1 MKSKDQREQLTI
13 WRPLL
18 DISREQICQW
28 VQQLQIAYVNDP
40 TNLDTQ
46 YDRAWCRHELW
57 HILQSRYPKM
67 QQALA
72 RTSYLMQDANEILN
86 EVLQQDLS
94 FCGNEEKLDLIKLK
108 QLSLARQRQLLS
120 TWMKGQ
126 DTYRPAF
133 EMVQRLQD
141 EKLTLKPRLG
151 GEKIHLYGR
160 IGAWPLKKAIQE
172 AHIFPWMRH
181 TIQILSV
188 DNVML
193 GVFTPNGFW
202 LAQSEYCEIGALN
215 CNITFIGG
223 GNMAQALIGGL
234 LSRGL
239 PATRIT
245 VSDPFEK
252 IRLLLQEKDV
262 HVTEDNI
269 EAIKHADIVVFAVKP
284 QVLGSVLKP
293 LKGLLD
299 DKLLISI
306 VAGAEIKTISDL
318 TGSERIVRVMP
329 NTPALVQT
337 GAHGIYANPE
347 VSAKDRELTT
357 QVLAATG
364 LTLWV
369 NSEAQ
374 IDAVTAVSG
383 SGPAYFFYMMESMI
397 RAGKNMGLD
406 EKVATALTL
415 QTALGAAQMAITS
428 SSAPSDLRKNVTSPN
443 GTTQAALEVFDRAQ
457 ISQNIQTALAAA
469 QKRSQELAQ
478 ELSDSIK

>member
-1 MKSKDQREQLTI
+1 MS
-13 WRPLL
+13 
-18 DISREQICQW
+18 
-28 VQQLQIAYVNDP
+28 A
-40 TNLDTQ
+40 
-46 YDRAWCRHELW
+46 
-57 HILQSRYPKM
+57 
-67 QQALA
+67 
-72 RTSYLMQDANEILN
+72 
-86 EVLQQDLS
+86 
-94 FCGNEEKLDLIKLK
+94 
-108 QLSLARQRQLLS
+108 
-120 TWMKGQ
+120 
-126 DTYRPAF
+126 
-133 EMVQRLQD
+133 
-141 EKLTLKPRLG
+141 
-151 GEKIHLYGR
+151 
-160 IGAWPLKKAIQE
+160 
-172 AHIFPWMRH
+172 
-181 TIQILSV
+181 
-188 DNVML
+188 
-193 GVFTPNGFW
+193 
-202 LAQSEYCEIGALN
+202 ALN

-245 VSDPFEK
+245 VSDPFEN
-252 IRLLLQEKDV
+252 IRQLLQEKDV
-262 HVTEDNI
+262 HVTDDNI
-269 EAIKHADIVVFAVKP
+269 AAIKNADIVVFAVKP
-284 QVLGSVLKP
+284 QVLGGVLKP
-293 LKGLLD
+293 LKGLLE

-318 TGSERIVRVMP
+318 TGSERVVRVMP

-337 GAHGIYANPE
+337 GAHGMFAKPE
-347 VSAKDRELTT
+347 VSAKDRELAT

-369 NSEAQ
+369 SSEAQ

-428 SSAPSDLRKNVTSPN
+428 SNTPSELRKNVTSPN